1 MLDILRRFLYT
12 LLAGRAGGAE
22 IQMKK
27 QYIAVPCSYLHDE
40 KKQYAILKRG
50 EPVILAY
57 AENLMEAIE
66 ISRFL
71 EETEKED
78 EEK

>member
-1 MLDILRRFLYT
+1 MIFYGDSFILSLP
-12 LLAGRAGGAE
+12 AE
-22 IQMKK
+22 PEERSIKMKK

-78 EEK
+78 EER

>member
-1 MLDILRRFLYT
+1 
-12 LLAGRAGGAE
+12 
-22 IQMKK
+22 MKK
-27 QYIAVPCSYLHDE
+27 QYIAVPCSYLHDDE
-40 KKQYAILKRG
+40 KKQYAVLKRG

-66 ISRFL
+66 ISRIL

-78 EEK
+78 DEK

>member
-1 MLDILRRFLYT
+1 
-12 LLAGRAGGAE
+12 
-22 IQMKK
+22 MKR

-71 EETEKED
+71 EETEKEE

>member
-1 MLDILRRFLYT
+1 
-12 LLAGRAGGAE
+12 
-22 IQMKK
+22 MKK

-40 KKQYAILKRG
+40 KKQYAVLKRG